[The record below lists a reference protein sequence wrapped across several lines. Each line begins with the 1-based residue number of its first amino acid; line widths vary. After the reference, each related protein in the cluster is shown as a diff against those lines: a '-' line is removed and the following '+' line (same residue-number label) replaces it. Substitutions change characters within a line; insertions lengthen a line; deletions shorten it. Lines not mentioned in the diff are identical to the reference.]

1 MKYDVSERNAK
12 AIERALSVVYDFR
25 GDAGE
30 WLRELVEFLGCEGTY
45 FEAVCDQEQVD
56 NLESLF
62 NQYDSKSLKE
72 IEEILEK
79 AARGLM
85 MIEGA
90 RSDAESATY
99 RETEGAPLPLPIPV
113 GEGLKVFG

>member
-1 MKYDVSERNAK
+1 MSYDVSERNAK

-30 WLRELVEFLGCEGTY
+30 WIRELVEFLE
-45 FEAVCDQEQVD
+45 CDRLSAPTEQEQVD
-56 NLESLF
+56 SLELVF
-62 NQYDSKSLKE
+62 NPYDTKSLKE

-113 GEGLKVFG
+113 GEGLKVFE

>member
-1 MKYDVSERNAK
+1 MSYEASERNAK
-12 AIERALSVVYDFR
+12 AIERAMSILDDFR

-72 IEEILEK
+72 VEEILDK
-79 AARGLM
+79 VARALI
-85 MIEGA
+85 MIEQA
-90 RSDAESATY
+90 RHEP
-99 RETEGAPLPLPIPV
+99 ETEDGAPLPLPTA
-113 GEGLKVFG
+113 LKVFE